1 MHGGARCAEVPGV
14 GGRHLILDYER
25 QVVSRKRATQIPP
38 VAKRTKNPAKG
49 VAEAAQDPLFRAS
62 VSDVAPLP
70 PRNKAAL
77 HKPRPRPVPRAQQH
91 ENTDG
96 DELSD
101 QLLFPRA
108 PGEPL
113 SFSRPG
119 VQRQALRQL
128 RRGGSSIEDEL
139 DLHGL
144 TVAAARPLLV
154 AFLNACGHRGLRR
167 VRIIHGKGMRSEMG
181 EGVLKGMVASWLA
194 QRDDVLAYHEARP
207 ADGGSGAV
215 IVLLRTAR

>member
-1 MHGGARCAEVPGV
+1 VR
-14 GGRHLILDYER
+14 
-25 QVVSRKRATQIPP
+25 RKRATQAPF
-38 VAKRTKNPAKG
+38 VAKREKNLDKGTAETAK
-49 VAEAAQDPLFRAS
+49 DPLFRAS

-70 PRNKAAL
+70 PRNRAAL
-77 HKPRPRPVPRAQQH
+77 HKPRPRPVPRAEH
-91 ENTDG
+91 EKAHAD
-96 DELSD
+96 DLSD
-101 QLLFPRA
+101 NLISTRA

-167 VRIIHGKGMRSEMG
+167 VRIIHGKGMRSEIG

-215 IVLLRTAR
+215 IVLLRAAR

>member
-1 MHGGARCAEVPGV
+1 
-14 GGRHLILDYER
+14 
-25 QVVSRKRATQIPP
+25 VSRKRATQVSL
-38 VAKRTKNPAKG
+38 VAKRSKNPGKATEQG
-49 VAEAAQDPLFRAS
+49 AEDPLFRAF

-70 PRNKAAL
+70 SRNKASVR
-77 HKPRPRPVPRAQQH
+77 KPRPRPIVGAEQ
-91 ENTDG
+91 DG
-96 DELSD
+96 GAHADELTDHLTST
-101 QLLFPRA
+101 RA

-119 VQRQALRQL
+119 VQRQVLRQL

-154 AFLNACGHRGLRR
+154 AFLNSCGRRGLRR
-167 VRIIHGKGMRSEMG
+167 VRIIHGKGMRSEIG
-181 EGVLKGMVASWLA
+181 EGVLKGMVASWLT
-194 QRDDVLAYHEARP
+194 QRHDVLAYHEARP

-215 IVLLRTAR
+215 IVLLRAAVISSGR

>member
-1 MHGGARCAEVPGV
+1 M
-14 GGRHLILDYER
+14 
-25 QVVSRKRATQIPP
+25 SRKRATQTPLA
-38 VAKRTKNPAKG
+38 AKRTKNPEKAT
-49 VAEAAQDPLFRAS
+49 AEAGEDPLFRAF

-70 PRNKAAL
+70 ARNKASL
-77 HKPRPRPVPRAQQH
+77 HKPRPRPVTRAKQ
-91 ENTDG
+91 DG
-96 DELSD
+96 GAHADELSD
-101 QLLFPRA
+101 HLTSTRA

-119 VQRQALRQL
+119 VQRQVLRQL

-154 AFLNACGHRGLRR
+154 AFLNACGNRRLRR

-181 EGVLKGMVASWLA
+181 EGVLKGMVASWLT

-215 IVLLRTAR
+215 LVLLRAAR